1 MACVCWTSSSATL
14 LNKLRV
20 DFYLMAAGAQGG
32 GEAILAL
39 PPLAAAAM
47 KAGQRVLVVA
57 GDGGA
62 RKRISEALWS
72 HRPTAFLAHGEAGG
86 AGDALQPIL
95 IAPDMMAEA
104 PNGARIVLLA
114 DGQWREV
121 GEGFDRAL
129 LLFGEA
135 TRGAARS
142 VWSMLGQREG
152 VERHFHEFVEGRWV
166 ARG

>member
-1 MACVCWTSSSATL
+1 M
-14 LNKLRV
+14 RV
-20 DFYLMAAGAQGG
+20 DFYLRAQ

-47 KAGQRVLVVA
+47 KAGQRMMVVA
-57 GDGGA
+57 GDGA
-62 RKRISEALWS
+62 MRARISEGLWDY
-72 HRPTAFLAHGEAGG
+72 RPTAFLAHGQAGG
-86 AGDALQPIL
+86 ARDDAQPIL
-95 IAPDMMAEA
+95 IAPDVMPA

-121 GEGFDRAL
+121 GGFDRAL
-129 LLFGEA
+129 LLFGEP

-142 VWSMLGQREG
+142 VWSMLGQRAG
-152 VERHFHEFVEGRWV
+152 VERHFHEHIEGRWV

>member
-1 MACVCWTSSSATL
+1 
-14 LNKLRV
+14 LRV
-20 DFYLMAAGAQGG
+20 DFYLMAASGQGG

-47 KAGQRVLVVA
+47 KAGQRMMVVA
-57 GDGGA
+57 GDGAMRA
-62 RKRISEALWS
+62 RVSEALWGY
-72 HRPTAFLAHGEAGG
+72 RPTAFLAHGEVGG
-86 AGDALQPIL
+86 PQDAAQPIL
-95 IAPDMMAEA
+95 IAPDMMTAA
-104 PNGARIVLLA
+104 NGARIVALA

-142 VWSMLGQREG
+142 VWSMLGKREG
-152 VERHFHEFVEGRWV
+152 VERHFHEYVEGRWV